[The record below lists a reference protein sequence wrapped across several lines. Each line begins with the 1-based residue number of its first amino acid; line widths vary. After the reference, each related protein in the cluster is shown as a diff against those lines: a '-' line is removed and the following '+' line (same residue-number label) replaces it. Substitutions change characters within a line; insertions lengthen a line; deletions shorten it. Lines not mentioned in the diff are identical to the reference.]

1 MYRIIKA
8 IAILATKSHV
18 LQTMLKCNTFTAV
31 VSTVLLALTTSCA
44 SSEPSQ
50 TLPSTPTSP
59 KVTTPASSPVASKA
73 SSPKLSPTPKPER
86 FQEALDSAMG
96 AATIAQSAESKDD
109 WNLVASRWQSAIA
122 LLKTVPKSSSN
133 YAKAQTK
140 IPEYQRNLAY
150 AQQQIKN
157 PSKPKIVALA
167 PIDVAAAS
175 NPKTPSTA
183 TVSTAPSQTSASVV
197 AAKVA
202 LATHLKQIGAKFY
215 GTYWCPYCN
224 KQKELFSQQAV
235 SQINYIECDPQ
246 GKNPRPDL
254 CRKAKISAFP
264 TWEINGRQYPGMQP
278 LDQLANLSGY
288 QGDRN
293 FGK

>member
-1 MYRIIKA
+1 
-8 IAILATKSHV
+8 
-18 LQTMLKCNTFTAV
+18 MLKCNTFATV

-44 SSEPSQ
+44 SSEPSK
-50 TLPSTPTSP
+50 TTPSTPTSR
-59 KVTTPASSPVASKA
+59 KLSTPASSPVASKV
-73 SSPKLSPTPKPER
+73 SLPKLSPTPKPER

-122 LLKTVPKSSSN
+122 LLKTLPKSSSN
-133 YAKAQTK
+133 YAKAQKK

-157 PSKPKIVALA
+157 PSKPKTVALV
-167 PIDVAAAS
+167 PTDVAAAS
-175 NPKTPSTA
+175 NPNTPSPSTG
-183 TVSTAPSQTSASVV
+183 STAPSQTSASVV

-202 LATHLKQIGAKFY
+202 LASYLKQIGARFY

-224 KQKELFSQQAV
+224 QQKEMFGQQAAT
-235 SQINYIECDPQ
+235 QINYIECDPQ
-246 GKNPRPDL
+246 GKNPRLDL
-254 CRKAKISAFP
+254 CQKAKISAFP
-264 TWEINGRQYPGMQP
+264 TWEIYGRQYPGMQP
-278 LDQLANLSGY
+278 LEELANLSGY